1 VESKRRKRRCRHVV
15 QQRRRRGHFST
26 KEDHV
31 QTATEWDVRT
41 TEEPPPWRFC
51 TRVAFRFCFVYLGLF
66 CLTFA
71 QITFAFAGA
80 LARWLPEHAMLWQMM
95 LLDAV
100 TRWVGRTVFGADA
113 ALNPDSGSGDQSSI
127 WVLVFCL
134 LLVALV
140 ATAVWSALDRHRLT
154 YRRLAAG
161 FLVFLRMCLG
171 GQMLFY
177 GFAKV
182 IPTQMP
188 APPLAALLERFGAV
202 TTDESRWQRVVF
214 DAPELVTCQRMNGDL
229 VDVAAIRSDDT
240 LTLSDVATF
249 TVDRQAADRLRLTGR
264 LEGRPVSISLH
275 ASPWTTSLCA
285 TVASAGCRNRRS
297 SAEPR
302 QSGSWT
308 TGRNWAISPAREP
321 DDWTA
326 PPATASGSVSRPVAS
341 RSQVRGSVS
350 TTLGGF
356 PRVCARP
363 EMHCT
368 ATNGGTRTST
378 LAPGAN
384 AASVL
389 AVSRTASAMALRSG
403 AAAVSSRSQFARADT
418 ASRVFVGSAV
428 RRAAIP

>member
-264 LEGRPVSISLH
+264 LEGRPVSISLQRQ
-275 ASPWTTSLCA
+275 SLDDF
-285 TVASAGCRNRRS
+285 TLRNRGFRWVQ
-297 SAEPR
+297 EQPF
-302 QSGSWT
+302 
-308 TGRNWAISPAREP
+308 
-321 DDWTA
+321 
-326 PPATASGSVSRPVAS
+326 
-341 RSQVRGSVS
+341 
-350 TTLGGF
+350 LG
-356 PRVCARP
+356 
-363 EMHCT
+363 
-368 ATNGGTRTST
+368 
-378 LAPGAN
+378 
-384 AASVL
+384 
-389 AVSRTASAMALRSG
+389 
-403 AAAVSSRSQFARADT
+403 
-418 ASRVFVGSAV
+418 
-428 RRAAIP
+428 